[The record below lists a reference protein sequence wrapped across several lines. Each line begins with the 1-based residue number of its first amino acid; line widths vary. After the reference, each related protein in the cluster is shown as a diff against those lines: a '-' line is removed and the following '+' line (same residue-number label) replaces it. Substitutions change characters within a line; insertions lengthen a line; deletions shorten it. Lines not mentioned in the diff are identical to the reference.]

1 MSKDSGT
8 LYICPTPIGNLEDIT
23 LRALKTLK
31 ECDLIAAEDTRH
43 TKKLMNYYD
52 IHTPITSY
60 YAHNEQKKGI
70 KLIEKLKQGINIAL
84 VSDAGMP
91 GISDP
96 GSDLIKLAIEHDINI
111 VVLPGASA
119 VIAALIA
126 SGMPTDKFVF
136 EGFLPSGK
144 TKRRKR
150 LKELTCEERTMV
162 FYESP
167 HRLIEMLKDIHDILG
182 NRRAAV
188 IRELTKLH
196 EEIKRGALLEI
207 IKYFEQQKPRG
218 EFTIVL
224 SGAQREK
231 LNMPISSEE
240 VITRVK
246 EFTDKGMSTKDAV
259 RKTAELFKIP
269 KREVYDIVNKAFN

>member
-1 MSKDSGT
+1 
-8 LYICPTPIGNLEDIT
+8 
-23 LRALKTLK
+23 
-31 ECDLIAAEDTRH
+31 
-43 TKKLMNYYD
+43 
-52 IHTPITSY
+52 
-60 YAHNEQKKGI
+60 
-70 KLIEKLKQGINIAL
+70 
-84 VSDAGMP
+84 
-91 GISDP
+91 
-96 GSDLIKLAIEHDINI
+96 
-111 VVLPGASA
+111 
-119 VIAALIA
+119 
-126 SGMPTDKFVF
+126 MPTDKFVF

-231 LNMPISSEE
+231 LNVPISSEE
-240 VITRVK
+240 VITKVK